1 MPLLVGIGFS
11 KHENPYRA
19 AQDASAQAKIQINQE
34 PAELIIVYA
43 TSNYSRLEAL
53 AVVKDI
59 FPDAKMIGASTS
71 GIILSGSIEVSG
83 IAVMAVT
90 GASKQIQFGS
100 ALIKNLQEQNPEV
113 ASRELARKVL
123 KDFGMNPRQLSLVFF
138 DGLSDKGP
146 LLLRGLKE
154 SFGQFSPIV
163 GGGSFDNFRYQKTYQ
178 YFNGE
183 VSTDA
188 ACALM
193 VGGQIAIGLSS
204 QHGWKPLG
212 KPRVAD
218 RTEHNIIRRING
230 KKAIAL
236 YEEFF
241 GDQASSLFL
250 NRLNRARLFYP
261 LGVLADDQQKYIL
274 NHIVNVLEDGSLVCQ
289 GEVPQGAEVHIMI
302 GNKDS
307 CKQAAV
313 QAAHEAKEALL
324 GRPAELVMI
333 FESVARQ
340 KLLGRSGFQEIQAIK
355 EVFGDTVPV
364 FGMYTYGEF
373 APLSTTERGSP
384 CFLQNGTINLLA
396 LAQHKTH

>member
-11 KHENPYRA
+11 KNENPYRA

-34 PAELIIVYA
+34 PADLVLVYA
-43 TSNYSRLEAL
+43 TAAYSRLEAL

-59 FPDAKMIGASTS
+59 FPDARTIGASTS
-71 GIILSGSIEVSG
+71 GIILSGSIESTG
-83 IAVMAVT
+83 IAVMT
-90 GASKQIQFGS
+90 ISGASKQIQFGS
-100 ALIKNLQEQNPEV
+100 ALIKNLEEQNPEV

-138 DGLSDKGP
+138 DGLSAKGP

-163 GGGSFDNFRYQKTYQ
+163 GGGSFDNFHYQKTYQ
-178 YFNGE
+178 YFNGD
-183 VSTDA
+183 VTTDA

-193 VGGQIAIGLSS
+193 IGGQIAVGLSS

-212 KPRVAD
+212 KPRIAD
-218 RTEHNIIRRING
+218 RTDRNVIHRING
-230 KKAIAL
+230 KKAISL

-241 GDQASSLFL
+241 GEQASLLFL

-261 LGVLADDQQKYIL
+261 LGVLIEEQQKYIL

-313 QAAHEAKEALL
+313 QAAREAKDALL
-324 GRPAELVMI
+324 GRPAELVAI

-340 KLLGRSGFQEIQAIK
+340 KLLGRSAFQEVQAVK
-355 EVFGDTVPV
+355 EVFGDHIPV

-384 CFLQNGTINLLA
+384 CFLQNGTINILA